1 VPDLVEQVAQA
12 TDQPLVEEV
21 AQQQAMQ
28 ERVALVPDQPPVE
41 EVAQQQV
48 AQEQVVQ
55 EQVVQEQVAPVAGPP
70 LVEDVGPP
78 LLQRP
83 LEPIKLMELLVTPS

>member
-1 VPDLVEQVAQA
+1 MPDPVEQVAQA

-21 AQQQAMQ
+21 AQQRVAQ

-55 EQVVQEQVAPVAGPP
+55 AVAGQP
-70 LVEDVGPP
+70 LVEEVAPP

-83 LEPIKLMELLVTPS
+83 LEPIKLMELLVRPS

>member
-1 VPDLVEQVAQA
+1 MPDLDEEVAQA
-12 TDQPLVEEV
+12 IDQPLVEEV
-21 AQQQAMQ
+21 AQQQVVQ

-55 EQVVQEQVAPVAGPP
+55 EQVAPVAGPP
-70 LVEDVGPP
+70 LVEEVGPP

-83 LEPIKLMELLVTPS
+83 LEPIELMELLVRPS

>member
-1 VPDLVEQVAQA
+1 MPDLVDQVAQA

-21 AQQQAMQ
+21 AQQQVVQ
-28 ERVALVPDQPPVE
+28 EQVALVPDLPPVE

-48 AQEQVVQ
+48 AQD
-55 EQVVQEQVAPVAGPP
+55 QVVQEQVAPVAGQP
-70 LVEDVGPP
+70 LVEEVAPP

-83 LEPIKLMELLVTPS
+83 LEPVKLMELLVRPS